1 MSGLLDLLSAD
12 ERDDL
17 LARGRRRQFPSRSI
31 IFFEGDTPHDV
42 IVVCEGDIKV
52 ATTIGG
58 REVVLDIASAGD
70 VVGELGVI
78 DGTERSAMA
87 VALGDVDAVV
97 VSAAAFRAFLEDR
110 PAVVPKV
117 LRSVTR
123 RLRETSRRQA
133 EYGALDAV
141 GRVCRRLVELIDRYG
156 RADGDTTVIASPLT
170 QGDIAAWAGLSRE
183 AVVRVLHDLRSLGW
197 VSTTAKSIVVIDS
210 RSVRLRASG
219 CSV

>member
-17 LARGRRRQFPSRSI
+17 IARGRPRRFPAHSI
-31 IFFEGDTPHDV
+31 IFFEGDAPHDV
-42 IVVCEGDIKV
+42 VLVCSGDVKV

-58 REVVLDIASAGD
+58 REVVLDVAGAGD

-87 VALGDVDAVV
+87 VALSDVHAVV
-97 VSAAAFRAFLEDR
+97 VPAASFHTFLDER

-156 RADGDTTVIASPLT
+156 CVDGDTTVITSPLT

-183 AVVRVLHDLRSLGW
+183 AVVRVLHDLRRLGW
-197 VSTTAKSIVVIDS
+197 VRTGAKSIVVIDTD
-210 RSVRLRASG
+210 SVRMRASG
-219 CSV
+219 CSA

>member
-17 LARGRRRQFPSRSI
+17 VGRGRPRRFPAHSI
-31 IFFEGDTPHDV
+31 IFFEGDAAHDV
-42 IVVCEGDIKV
+42 VVVRAGDVKV

-58 REVVLDIASAGD
+58 REVVLDVAGPGD

-87 VALGDVDAVV
+87 VALTDVDAVV
-97 VSAAAFRAFLEDR
+97 VSAAAFHAFLEER

-156 RADGDTTVIASPLT
+156 RSDGDTTVIASPLT

-183 AVVRVLHDLRSLGW
+183 AVVRVLHDLRGLGW
-197 VSTTAKSIVVIDS
+197 VRTSAKSIVVIDTH
-210 RSVRLRASG
+210 SVRLRASG
-219 CSV
+219 EWA